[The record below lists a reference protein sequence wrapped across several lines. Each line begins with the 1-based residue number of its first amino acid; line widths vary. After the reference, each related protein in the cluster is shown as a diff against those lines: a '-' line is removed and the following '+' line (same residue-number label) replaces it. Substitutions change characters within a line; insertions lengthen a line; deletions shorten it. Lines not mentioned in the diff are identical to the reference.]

1 MPGERKESWKPP
13 AASVGCILGVAEA
26 CSEIAK
32 IVALRGRLSK
42 ETVPLRE
49 ATSSRRVISM
59 GCGEL
64 PGATDRADCTYRGPL
79 GLTSTRYVPGAIFCS
94 SSEEA
99 PVSPTCC
106 EPYLRSDKPSL
117 RATSWT

>member
-64 PGATDRADCTYRGPL
+64 RGATDRSDSNRFLVPNIADCTYRGPV
-79 GLTSTRYVPGAIFCS
+79 GLTSKREHWEDILCS
-94 SSEEA
+94 SSEET
-99 PVSPTCC
+99 PVSEHCW
-106 EPYLRSDKPSL
+106 E
-117 RATSWT
+117 